1 MKEHN
6 ANSIVNTP
14 SFPSLAEAIQTL
26 YGNNIRI
33 ETRRSVSG
41 GDCNDAYELQL
52 SDGSRLFMK
61 SNDIRNLL
69 FFTSEADGLA
79 AIAKTGCIGVPNV
92 YCAGTDDT
100 SNASFLLMEVISQGR
115 PSNSFWEDFGRAFA
129 NMHAFDP
136 SDMVSGG
143 AFGWDKDNIIGF
155 RPQINTPHDTWV
167 SFYRDCRILPQVTDA
182 YQAGLLSDQDRRD
195 AERVMERLDGL
206 LVEPKHPSLLHGD
219 LWSRNFMVNKD
230 GDAMLI
236 DPAVYVGHP
245 EADLAMTRLFGGF
258 HDTFYRAYAEV
269 FPLQDGVNDRM
280 DLYHLY
286 QLLNHLNQF
295 GASYLSSVRR
305 ILQRFS

>member
-1 MKEHN
+1 MN
-6 ANSIVNTP
+6 ALKLH
-14 SFPSLAEAIQTL
+14 SLTEAIQAL
-26 YGNNIRI
+26 YGNVVRI
-33 ETRRSVSG
+33 ESKRPISG
-41 GDCNDAYELQL
+41 GDCNDAFELQL

-79 AIAKTGCIGVPNV
+79 AIAKTGCIGVPTV
-92 YCAGTDDT
+92 YCTGTDDASDT
-100 SNASFLLMEVISQGR
+100 SFLLMEVISQGL
-115 PSNSFWEDFGRAFA
+115 PSATFWEDFGRAFA

-143 AFGWDKDNIIGF
+143 TFGWDKDNIIGF
-155 RPQINTPHDTWV
+155 RPQINSPHDTWV

-182 YQAGLLSDQDRRD
+182 YRAGLLSDQDRRD
-195 AERVMERLDGL
+195 AERVMEWLDDL

-219 LWSRNFMVNKD
+219 LWAGNFRVNEN
-230 GDAMLI
+230 GGAMLI

-258 HDTFYRAYAEV
+258 HDAFYRSYEEV
-269 FPLQDGVNDRM
+269 FPLQDGAGDRI